1 MRSRV
6 GLALFGASALVLGAA
21 IALIA
26 TSGGSDEQAA
36 TTRARVKTIVGAPVF
51 ERANPRLTIRCRGTV
66 CRQGRGVRVAAVRV
80 GQSCQLAQD
89 PGGAVTGRWV
99 GQAPGAF
106 ICHGVDGTG
115 CAVANSAGAVFHGR
129 WRGLT
134 CALPQI
140 AQQPCALTS
149 SGRATDPPPS
159 LGTWVE
165 LVFSAPGGGTQRA
178 FRCQ

>member
-6 GLALFGASALVLGAA
+6 GLALFGACALALGAG
-21 IALIA
+21 IVLVA
-26 TSGGSDEQAA
+26 TSGRSDDHA

-51 ERANPRLTIRCRGTV
+51 ERANPRLTVRCRGTV
-66 CRQGRGVRVAAVRV
+66 CRQGRGVRVDPVRS
-80 GQSCQLAQD
+80 GQRCQLAQD
-89 PGGAVTGRWV
+89 PSAAVSGRWV
-99 GQAPGAF
+99 RQGPGAF
-106 ICHGVDGTG
+106 ICQGVDGTP

-140 AQQPCALTS
+140 AHQPCALTS

-159 LGTWVE
+159 LGLWVE